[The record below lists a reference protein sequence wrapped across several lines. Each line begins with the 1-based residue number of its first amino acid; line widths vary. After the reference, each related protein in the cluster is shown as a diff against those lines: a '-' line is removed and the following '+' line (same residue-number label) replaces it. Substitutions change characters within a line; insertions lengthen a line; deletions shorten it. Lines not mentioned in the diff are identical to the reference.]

1 MHFADFFGWRH
12 FWPTNSPEAWSPY
25 ASSTIYSSVGITFP
39 KASAIRPS
47 PSPSE
52 RGISMLLAGDR
63 FYPAKDP
70 CLSAKSRIPRRKKLQ
85 RKNVN
90 EVRKSVVNFWRN
102 DMGDR
107 TSRRNVE
114 MEDYVTEQEYKM
126 KYHLEF
132 FGNFV
137 SLVCLWEYR
146 KNGRPKRP
154 YSEYADLFSTGDVT
168 LSLGKVLEKV
178 NVRTSMQFLSA
189 LPAYLE
195 KRAGK
200 INEAG
205 SRVDGVYSTCNFKKC
220 ELTFQGDGSRAVVQV
235 RRFVHRV
242 LSILRLAETIRDQLR
257 QNPIMI
263 NTSMDVF
270 VPVGEIDGT
279 PRKEWLAKRKEVGRN
294 LDPKTAQV
302 SWEYVRQFDPYR
314 IFSDLPGHAR
324 DVSFEYFARSP
335 GSDIWVHRDDL
346 PKSTRRALESRP
358 HPTIFRSRRKCGS
371 NTNANA

>member
-1 MHFADFFGWRH
+1 
-12 FWPTNSPEAWSPY
+12 
-25 ASSTIYSSVGITFP
+25 
-39 KASAIRPS
+39 
-47 PSPSE
+47 
-52 RGISMLLAGDR
+52 
-63 FYPAKDP
+63 
-70 CLSAKSRIPRRKKLQ
+70 
-85 RKNVN
+85 
-90 EVRKSVVNFWRN
+90 
-102 DMGDR
+102 MGG
-107 TSRRNVE
+107 TKSRRNVE

-132 FGNFV
+132 FSNFV

-146 KNGRPKRP
+146 KNGRPQRS
-154 YSEYADLFSTGDVT
+154 YSEHADLFSTGDVT

-178 NVRTSMQFLSA
+178 SVRTSMQFLSA

-205 SRVDGVYSTCNFKKC
+205 SRVEYGRYSTCNFKKC
-220 ELTFQGDGSRAVVQV
+220 ELAFQGEGSRAVAQV

-242 LSILRLAETIRDQLR
+242 ASILRLAEAIRDQLR
-257 QNPIMI
+257 HNPIMI

-270 VPVGEIDGT
+270 VPVGEVEGT
-279 PRKEWLAKRKEVGRN
+279 PRMEWLAKRKEAGRR

-314 IFSDLPGHAR
+314 IYSDLPGHAH

-358 HPTIFRSRRKCGS
+358 HPTIFRSRRKGGT